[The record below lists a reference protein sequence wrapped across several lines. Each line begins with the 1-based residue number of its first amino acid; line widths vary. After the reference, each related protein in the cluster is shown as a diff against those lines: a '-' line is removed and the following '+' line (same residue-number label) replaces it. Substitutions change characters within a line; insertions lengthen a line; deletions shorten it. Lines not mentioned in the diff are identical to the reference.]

1 MRILL
6 FGGTGQVGREIQAR
20 ANAHGAVVDAPG
32 RDRVDLLDTQ
42 AIIGAIARTGANLVI
57 NAAAH
62 TAVDLAESEEAEA
75 FALNARAPETMAR
88 ACREH
93 GLPLIH
99 VSTDYVFGGD
109 KLGAWVETDPTGP
122 INVYGRS
129 KLAGEQAIIS
139 AGGRYL
145 IVRTSWVFSPHGRN
159 FVKTML
165 GLVGRPELRV
175 VDDQCGR
182 PTAAGDLADFLLV
195 AGARL
200 LASED
205 PDLTGI
211 VHFAG
216 EGVVTW
222 RGFAEVIFAMAA
234 GARPKLVPVTTAEYP
249 TPARR
254 PANSELDC
262 GKAEKVYG
270 VRPRP
275 WRKGLAETLS
285 VLRDESGEG
294 SA

>member
-1 MRILL
+1 MRVLL
-6 FGGTGQVGREIQAR
+6 FGANGQVGREVLSRAR
-20 ANAHGAVVDAPG
+20 AHGAGVEALS
-32 RDRVDLLDTQ
+32 REQVDLTD
-42 AIIGAIARTGANLVI
+42 ADAIAGVIAGTSAEIVI

-62 TAVDLAESEEAEA
+62 TAVDLAESEEAAA
-75 FALNARAPETMAR
+75 FAINGRAPGIMAR
-88 ACREH
+88 ACRAR

-99 VSTDYVFGGD
+99 ISTDYVFSGD
-109 KLGAWVETDPTGP
+109 RVGRWTETDPTEP

-129 KLAGEQAIIS
+129 KLAGEKAVV
-139 AGGRYL
+139 AEGGRYL

-165 GLVGRPELRV
+165 GLAGRPELRV
-175 VDDQCGR
+175 VDDQRGR
-182 PTAAGDLADFLLV
+182 PTAAGDLADFLLT

-200 LASED
+200 LASDD

-211 VHFAG
+211 VHFANQG
-216 EGVVTW
+216 AVTW
-222 RGFAEVIFAMAA
+222 RGFAEAIFAMAG
-234 GARPKLVPVTTAEYP
+234 GARPALIPVTTAEYL

-262 GKAEKVYG
+262 GKVEKVYG

-275 WRKGLAETLS
+275 WREGLAETLS

>member
-6 FGGTGQVGREIQAR
+6 FGSTGQVGREILAR
-20 ANAHGAVVDAPG
+20 AGVHGASVEAPT
-32 RDRVDLLDTQ
+32 RDQVDLSDP
-42 AIIGAIARTGANLVI
+42 GAIAEMIGRTSADLVI

-62 TAVDLAESEEAEA
+62 TAVDLAETEEVKA
-75 FALNARAPETMAR
+75 FALNARAPEAMAK
-88 ACREH
+88 ACRER

-99 VSTDYVFGGD
+99 VSTDYVFSGD
-109 KLGAWVETDPTGP
+109 KVGAWVETDPTDP

-129 KLAGEQAIIS
+129 KLAGEHAII
-139 AGGRYL
+139 AEGGCFL

-165 GLVGRPELRV
+165 GLADRPELRV
-175 VDDQCGR
+175 VDDQRGR
-182 PTAAGDLADFLLV
+182 PTAAGDLAEFLLT

-200 LASED
+200 LSRRD
-205 PDLTGI
+205 PALVGI

-216 EGVVTW
+216 EGAVTW
-222 RGFAEVIFAMAA
+222 RAFAEAIFAMAGGA
-234 GARPKLVPVTTAEYP
+234 GPTLIPVPTAEYP

-275 WRKGLAETLS
+275 WRDGLAETLT
-285 VLRDESGEG
+285 VLLGRTGDGT
-294 SA
+294 A